1 MAKVTMTLRL
11 DNETHDELVERA
23 KDLDRSFNAQVNH
36 DLKTLAWTDRDML
49 DFALQVV
56 QRKDNPPYILEDI
69 RIVLKRELKKFKT
82 S

>member
-11 DNETHDELVERA
+11 DKETHDELVERA
-23 KDLDRSFNAQVNH
+23 KDLDRSFNAQVNY